1 MYFSASQ
8 ILSSINKLGSIN
20 PFFGITFL
28 VCKKEMLPVGVKID
42 FPLDQKTKEFLE
54 ENHRIHPASPS
65 FFQPFGPVGKKKR
78 WVRPDYASGGLQS
91 INTRTFGPA
100 FLHDSG
106 TRRWGWHPDY
116 IETLRKKLTKDKK
129 IPAFDLAVWLFRS
142 KRWPEETKPQDVLD
156 FFFDQFHIS
165 EDERARLFDDAPYL
179 VPEGRLFQD
188 HPVQWPELSPY
199 IKAPPD
205 TGPDP
210 GGTLS
215 FLELRNLG
223 PAKCISF
230 FPARR
235 LNIITGDNGLGKS
248 FLLECAWW
256 ALTGTW
262 PEMPAYPNKNFKENE
277 SSITFELAGRTAHP
291 LKKKIAY
298 DFKSRSWPKTK
309 RPTIP
314 GLIVYARVDGSFAV
328 WDPARFVASGEDDA
342 RKATLVLGRSDVWNG
357 LPGNIEGLIRD
368 WTRWQNSP
376 DRYLFD
382 VFCKVLKRLSPP
394 DLGDLVPGDPVRIP
408 NDPRDIPTIVHP
420 YGTTPILFTSAGVRR
435 IITMAYLMVWAWNEH
450 HVNSELYHMKP
461 EARMV
466 VMIDEIEA
474 HLHPKWQ
481 RIILPALLDV
491 QGALSRDLE
500 IQFFITTHSPLILA
514 SAEPVFD
521 DLQDELFHLDFADGN
536 EVRLEVKQFIKLG
549 QVNSWL
555 TSPIFE
561 MRHARSKEAE
571 DAIEAAKN
579 LQKRNDVNS
588 DEVREVNE
596 RLVRHL
602 AVDDQFWPRWIYF
615 AERYGVVK

>member
-1 MYFSASQ
+1 MYFSAPL
-8 ILSSINKLGSIN
+8 ILSSINKLDSIN
-20 PFFGITFL
+20 PFYGITFL
-28 VCKKEMLPVGVKID
+28 VCKKGLLPIGEKTD
-42 FPLDQKTKEFLE
+42 FPLDLKTKEFLE
-54 ENHRIHPASPS
+54 KNHRIHPASKR
-65 FFQPFGPVGKKKR
+65 FFQPFRVASKEKQ
-78 WVRPDYASGGLQS
+78 WVSPDYPAKGLQS
-91 INTRTFGPA
+91 INTRTFGQA

-106 TRRWGWHPDY
+106 TRRWGWHPGY
-116 IETLRKKLTKDKK
+116 IEILQKKLKK
-129 IPAFDLAVWLFRS
+129 VKKVPAFSLAVWLFRS
-142 KRWPEETKPQDVLD
+142 KKWPKETKPQDVLD
-156 FFFDQFHIS
+156 FFFNHFHIS
-165 EDERARLFDDAPYL
+165 EDERIHLFDDIPHL
-179 VPEGRLFQD
+179 MPEDQLFQD
-188 HPVQWPELSPY
+188 HPVEWSELSLN
-199 IKAPPD
+199 IQAPPD
-205 TGPDP
+205 AGPDP

-215 FLELRNLG
+215 FLEMRNLG
-223 PAKCISF
+223 PAKDISF
-230 FPARR
+230 NPARR

-248 FLLECAWW
+248 FLLDCAWW

-262 PEMPAYPNKNFKENE
+262 PEMPAYPNRNFKQNE

-291 LKKKIAY
+291 LRKKIVY
-298 DFKSRSWPKTK
+298 DIKSRSWPKTK

-328 WDPARFVASGEDDA
+328 WDPARLVSSEGDST
-342 RKATLVLGRSDVWNG
+342 RNTTLVFSRSDVWNG
-357 LPGNIEGLIRD
+357 LSRNIEGLIRD
-368 WTRWQNSP
+368 WIRWQNSP
-376 DRYLFD
+376 GRYPFD

-394 DLGDLVPGDPVRIP
+394 DLGDLVPGEPVRIP

-450 HVNSELYHMKP
+450 RINSELYHMEP

-481 RIILPALLDV
+481 RVILPALLDV

-500 IQFFITTHSPLILA
+500 IQFFITTHSPLVLA

-521 DLQDELFHLDFADGN
+521 DLQDELFHLDFDNGN
-536 EVRLEVKQFIKLG
+536 EVRLEVKQFMKLG

-579 LQKRNDVNS
+579 LQKRNDVTS

-596 RLVRHL
+596 RLVRYL
-602 AVDDQFWPRWIYF
+602 AVDDQFWPRWMYF
-615 AERYGVVK
+615 AERYGV